1 VYIFGKGMF
10 ILVKSAYF
18 HIPFCAQICYYCDF
32 NKVFFHGQPVDEYL
46 QAMESEM
53 KRTVEAFPT
62 DRLDTLFVG
71 GGTPTVL
78 EMKQLDFFLQS
89 IYKHFRFSI
98 HEVEFTF
105 EANPNELSKEKL
117 QLLKEAGVNRLSF
130 GVQTFDDSLLKA
142 IGRTHRYGDVIKT
155 ISLAKEIGF
164 ENISID
170 LMYGLPQQTLA
181 QFQTDL
187 EIAFSLD
194 IQHISAYSLIIEPK
208 TIFYNLMRNGKLSLP
223 SEEEEAQMYEE
234 AMRQMEIHGYHQYE
248 ISNYA
253 RPCFESRHNLTYW
266 NNEEYYGIGAGA
278 HSYVGGVRRA
288 NVGPIKK
295 YIAKVQETGFPY
307 LEVHHVTIS
316 EQMEEE
322 MFLGLRKTEG
332 VSKQRFLEKFG
343 ISVHDVFGRVIA
355 AEKQKG
361 LLEETETH
369 IRLTHQ
375 GKLLGNEVFQAFIGG
390 I

>member
-1 VYIFGKGMF
+1 MDAVA
-10 ILVKSAYF
+10 KSAYF

-46 QAMESEM
+46 QAMEKEM
-53 KRTVEAFPT
+53 KRTMEAFPA

-89 IYKHFRFSI
+89 IYKHFRFSAA
-98 HEVEFTF
+98 EVEFTF

-130 GVQTFDDSLLKA
+130 GVQTFDDALLKA
-142 IGRTHRYGDVIKT
+142 IGRTHRYEDVIKT
-155 ISLAKEIGF
+155 IALAKEIGF

-170 LMYGLPQQTLA
+170 LMYGLPRQTVA
-181 QFQTDL
+181 QFLTDL

-194 IQHISAYSLIIEPK
+194 VQHISAYSLIIEPK
-208 TIFYNLMRNGKLSLP
+208 TVFYNLMRKGKLLLP
-223 SEEEEAQMYEE
+223 SEEEEAKMYEE
-234 AMRQMEIHGYHQYE
+234 AMRQMEMHDYHQYE

-253 RPCFESRHNLTYW
+253 RPGFQSRHNLTYW

-288 NVGPIKK
+288 NVRPIKK
-295 YIAKVQETGFPY
+295 YIAKVEETGFPY
-307 LEVHHVTIS
+307 LEAHHVTKS

-332 VSKQRFLEKFG
+332 VSKQRFFEKFG
-343 ISVHDVFGRVIA
+343 MSIPDVFGQAVAR
-355 AEKQKG
+355 EKQKG

-369 IRLTHQ
+369 IRLTQ
-375 GKLLGNEVFQAFIGG
+375 RGKLLGNEVFQAFIGG